1 MSSTISMERSNMSQ
15 AMPKRPSQTY
25 MLNIPTRQWEQI
37 ETTNTNNAQ
46 MPQTNPSIFWLELYK
61 PQIGTMGLRRCGD
74 KTRILFQAHFEHY
87 HLPTDQVPERS
98 LPLSDS
104 QFFHLQNKKTI
115 SVNPLRPRD

>member
-1 MSSTISMERSNMSQ
+1 
-15 AMPKRPSQTY
+15 
-25 MLNIPTRQWEQI
+25 
-37 ETTNTNNAQ
+37 